1 MIIANFAGSLKL
13 FELNTTLEKVLFIIN
28 PISGS
33 STSVGLEK
41 KISQRLNPL
50 QFLPIVQYTTC
61 AGDASVIA
69 RKAVAEGVKWI
80 VAVGGDGTVNEVAR
94 ELVNSPAVLGIIPR
108 GSGNGMARHLGI
120 AVNINKAIDIL
131 NHGRIA
137 TVDYGTLN
145 NTPFFCTAGIGFDA
159 HVGDKFSRIG
169 GRGFTNYLKTTI
181 LEYINYKPK
190 LYRIWVNGQLIEK
203 EAFLVTIAN
212 AAQWGNNAFIA
223 PEADMQDGML
233 NVTIISTFPK
243 YLAPTIGIRLFNKQI
258 DSCRY
263 VQSFKVKEIQIERP
277 AEDYVHLDGEPSIM
291 GERLEAKICPQA
303 LKVFVP

>member
-1 MIIANFAGSLKL
+1 M
-13 FELNTTLEKVLFIIN
+13 NTTLEKVLFIVN
-28 PISGS
+28 PISG
-33 STSVGLEK
+33 TSGGIDLESR
-41 KISQRLNPL
+41 IRHRLDPL
-50 QFLPIVQYTTC
+50 QFLPQIEYTTK
-61 AGDASVIA
+61 AGDASIIA
-69 RKAVAEGVKWI
+69 RDAVAKGTKWI

-94 ELVNSPAVLGIIPR
+94 ELVNTPAALGIIPR

-120 AVNINKAIDIL
+120 PINVNRAISML

-137 TVDYGTLN
+137 LVDYGVLN
-145 NTPFFCTAGIGFDA
+145 DIPFFCTAGIGFDA

-181 LEYINYKPK
+181 LEYINYKPT
-190 LYRIWVNGQLIEK
+190 LYKIWVNNQYIEK
-203 EAFLVTIAN
+203 EAFLITIAN
-212 AAQWGNNAFIA
+212 ASQWGNNAFIA

-233 NVTIISTFPK
+233 NVTIMSPFPK

-263 VQSFKVKEIQIERP
+263 VQSFKVKEITIERP
-277 AEDYVHLDGEPSIM
+277 SPDCIHFDGEPTVL
-291 GERLEAKICPQA
+291 GEKLQASICPQA